1 MTSPARNLT
10 FRESITTT
18 SVRETSTTSHF
29 ASASSKS
36 KSQSPSP
43 QSSPC
48 SPPPHTGAGSQSG
61 HSTRPDSGHLNPSW
75 LVMSALQVRR
85 TKTFSSVVTDI
96 ALSPSRT
103 TRTAQGPPTGNNPV
117 MLLSFPATALL
128 AGSHQLAVL
137 DLVLHVRHDSI
148 LADVPHGRLVPLLF
162 SVPPAA
168 DEEAIFPGLD
178 GAATANR
185 GGNSRFPRCRCRGAV
200 PSSRRPGAVPCRCCR
215 GAVPRSRCRGEVP
228 SSLRPGA
235 VPSCCRI
242 GVVPQCRR
250 PGEVPRRSRRGAVA
264 RRYGP
269 GAVPGRCRRG
279 AIPRRPSPGAVPRC
293 RRRGE
298 G

>member
-10 FRESITTT
+10 FWESITTT

-29 ASASSKS
+29 ASASPKS
-36 KSQSPSP
+36 NQSPSP

-103 TRTAQGPPTGNNPV
+103 TRTAHGPPTENNPV
-117 MLLSFPATALL
+117 MLLSFPATASP

-137 DLVLHVRHDSI
+137 DLVLHVRRDSI

-168 DEEAIFPGLD
+168 DEEAIFSGPD

-185 GGNSRFPRCRCRGAV
+185 GGNSRFPRR
-200 PSSRRPGAVPCRCCR
+200 RRPGDGPRYRRRGTVPPGRLR
-215 GAVPRSRCRGEVP
+215 GGE
-228 SSLRPGA
+228 
-235 VPSCCRI
+235 
-242 GVVPQCRR
+242 
-250 PGEVPRRSRRGAVA
+250 PRRRRRGAMPLRHCRGVA
-264 RRYGP
+264 P
-269 GAVPGRCRRG
+269 HH
-279 AIPRRPSPGAVPRC
+279 
-293 RRRGE
+293 
-298 G
+298 